1 MTVEELKAIQNI
13 SKAGNRSI
21 WFSPKDP
28 QFWMLKKTVFK
39 QLCKLLPKNLNM
51 SKIVSYDNIVEG
63 GGTMRLDE
71 ENNPIV
77 VEGVKLTRADKF
89 QAAMQ
94 EDEDIESLLPGL
106 DPEIKS
112 ANIHLAEVVD
122 TKTEKVYTK
131 EEVKK
136 IKSNFK
142 KEKDE

>member
-1 MTVEELKAIQNI
+1 
-13 SKAGNRSI
+13 
-21 WFSPKDP
+21 
-28 QFWMLKKTVFK
+28 
-39 QLCKLLPKNLNM
+39 M